1 MLDLKRK
8 DYRIVIINLRDRKKS
23 DRWNPLLTPYSEY
36 KKGNYDRAYSLLRDI
51 ADVIFYTVADRKDDP
66 YWDVSSRDLF
76 IGLAFGLFE
85 DAESVEE
92 INLKSIYNMEIS
104 GGKKIMGGTTLLSEY
119 YEGKED
125 KFGYSVSGLRG
136 TVSAPNETKSS
147 ILSVFNQKLRN
158 VTLSDKYLPILC
170 DNTFDLESCIN
181 NKTAFILEY
190 EDEKNSN
197 SYIINILIKQIYD
210 MISEISSLKFENGNM
225 SFSMFLDD
233 FLSMSYFPYLDKLLM
248 GAKKRNVELCFSI
261 NSFSLLKQ
269 TYGEYLANALL
280 ENCDQ
285 LMLTDLSDIELLK
298 YVNLLKEYG
307 LISNTFSLRSVKRN
321 EYILIDKISGMKHQ
335 DMEFYEECK
344 FDKVDIER
352 EEIDKEI
359 RCFDFETYVMRQREE
374 RFHEKN
380 ISRMDIDDLISRIDK
395 KIAELEQE
403 TKTAN

>member
-1 MLDLKRK
+1 
-8 DYRIVIINLRDRKKS
+8 
-23 DRWNPLLTPYSEY
+23 
-36 KKGNYDRAYSLLRDI
+36 
-51 ADVIFYTVADRKDDP
+51 
-66 YWDVSSRDLF
+66 
-76 IGLAFGLFE
+76 
-85 DAESVEE
+85 
-92 INLKSIYNMEIS
+92 MEIS
-104 GGKKIMGGTTLLSEY
+104 GGKKITGGTTLLSEY
-119 YEGKED
+119 YDGKKD

-136 TVSAPNETKSS
+136 TVLAPNETKSS

-181 NKTAFILEY
+181 NKTAFILQY

-210 MISEISSLKFENGNM
+210 MISEISSFKSENGNM

-307 LISNTFSLRSVKRN
+307 LISNTYSLRSVRRN
-321 EYILIDKISGMKHQ
+321 EYILIDKISGMKHE

-352 EEIDKEI
+352 ETIDKEI
-359 RCFDFETYVMRQREE
+359 RCFDFEAYVMRQREE
-374 RFHEKN
+374 RFNEKN
-380 ISRMDIDDLISRIDK
+380 ISRIDIDDLISRIDK
-395 KIAELEQE
+395 KITALEQE
-403 TKTAN
+403 TQRDN